1 MEADM
6 RQAAIIWHL
15 WKATVIQAMEYRAS
29 FVFSII
35 ANFFDF
41 IFGLLQYLVFFTAAK
56 SIAGWDAD
64 QMLVLYGVFMLVFAL
79 HFILLYPNLAAMGE
93 MVNSGNLD
101 LLLTKPVNAQLMVSF
116 RRISLEELG
125 SIGTAAILL
134 GWLFYTGAIVAS
146 ASNLFLFAVAMLSS
160 LLLVYCVFLLLICMA
175 VVMEKLDNS
184 SQLLWS
190 MFSLCRYPV
199 DVYPSRVRYAFYSF
213 FPVAFIATV
222 PASALLGRADS
233 KTIWLGLALSI
244 AGVFICSWLWNRTI
258 RSYTSAGG

>member
-1 MEADM
+1 MKKV
-6 RQAAIIWHL
+6 AIILNL

-56 SIAGWDAD
+56 SIAGWNAD

-79 HFILLYPNLAAMGE
+79 HFILLYPNLNAMGD
-93 MVNSGNLD
+93 MVNTGNLD
-101 LLLTKPVNAQLMVSF
+101 LLLTKPVNSQLIISF

-125 SIGTAAILL
+125 SIGTAGLL
-134 GWLFYTGAIVAS
+134 LSWLLYRGIIVIDAG
-146 ASNLFLFAVAMLSS
+146 NFFLFAISMVAS
-160 LLLVYCVFLLLICMA
+160 LLLVYCVFLLLISLA
-175 VVMEKLDNS
+175 VIMERLDNM

-190 MFSLCRYPV
+190 LFSLCRYPV
-199 DVYPSRVRYAFYSF
+199 DIYPNRVRYAFMSF

-222 PASALLGRADS
+222 PASALLGRAS
-233 KTIWLGLALSI
+233 ASLVWQGLALAI
-244 AGVFICSWLWNRTI
+244 VAVILCSWLWQRTI
-258 RSYTSAGG
+258 RAYTSAGG